1 MREQGMRTPMLEQEV
16 ANMLADRA
24 QKKQNN
30 ISDHSKQLDDIF
42 KNDETQTADLIDEKD
57 LKFLATT
64 RVRLSQGDILKMYV
78 KNASDLNLKQRR
90 QVMAHIQA

>member
-42 KNDETQTADLIDEKD
+42 KNDET
-57 LKFLATT
+57 
-64 RVRLSQGDILKMYV
+64 
-78 KNASDLNLKQRR
+78 
-90 QVMAHIQA
+90 